1 MNGLGLHIRYI
12 SSKLKI
18 DNIDG
23 IFSSLDF
30 DSHLMRVPIAE
41 CPVVSG

>member
-1 MNGLGLHIRYI
+1 MNGLGLHVRYI
-12 SSKLKI
+12 FSKLKI

-23 IFSSLDF
+23 IFSSLDPYG
-30 DSHLMRVPIAE
+30 HLIRVPVAE